1 MVGRRGS
8 SRVRVQAL
16 GRPSTPEIT
25 DERSPPLRSTCDLC
39 RTPALSSAACFGRS
53 NSGPSKALWG
63 DVDMAREGHAEGAGE
78 FIADAT
84 CVFGDRRLPLPRTDQ
99 GRCAQGRPRLRGTRT
114 LVHLPSITAS

>member
-8 SRVRVQAL
+8 SRVRVHAL
-16 GRPSTPEIT
+16 GKPSTPEIT

-53 NSGPSKALWG
+53 NSGPSKAPWG
-63 DVDMAREGHAEGAGE
+63 DVDMAREGHTEGAGE

-84 CVFGDRRLPLPRTDQ
+84 CVIGDRRLPLPCTDQ
-99 GRCAQGRPRLRGTRT
+99 GRCAQGRPCLRGTRT
-114 LVHLPSITAS
+114 LMHLPSITAS